1 MDSTEVQPRPKQ
13 DETRRGA
20 FTSLLLLVAFVFLGL
35 FVGQFLGLLFALPLL
50 DFNLQRVV
58 QAINNPAALPEAR
71 TVLLILQAGGALFGF
86 VLTPLV
92 HQQFIDHTS
101 LPRLL
106 STRYTEWLPVVLVFG
121 LVLAFMPVNA
131 AVMEWNVNLDFGP
144 ISPAFQEWA
153 YAKEEELRALTEYL
167 TRFENFGGLLVGLLV
182 IAVLPAVGEEL
193 VFRGIVQRR
202 FYTLVGN
209 PHVAIWLAAFIFSAI
224 HFQFFG
230 FFPRLLLG
238 ALFGYIYYWS
248 GNLWYAIFAHFV
260 NNGFTLVMLYLY
272 QRGSVDVDIESTDSV
287 PWSMALGALL
297 VCGAFL
303 FFFKQRTDQSATHEQ
318 QMAKGL

>member
-1 MDSTEVQPRPKQ
+1 MNFTEVQERSEQ
-13 DETRRGA
+13 NETKSSA

-35 FVGQFLGLLFALPLL
+35 FVGQFLGLLLL
-50 DFNLQRVV
+50 VV
-58 QAINNPAALPEAR
+58 VLGYDLAQVMQLLSNPATLPYAR
-71 TVLLILQAGGALFGF
+71 TALLILQAGGALFGF

-92 HQQFIDHTS
+92 HQQFIDRIY
-101 LPRLL
+101 LPELL
-106 STRYTEWLPVVLVFG
+106 SPRRTDWLPMVLVLG
-121 LVLAFMPVNA
+121 LVLAFMPVNSM
-131 AVMEWNVNLDFGP
+131 VMEWNINLDFGP
-144 ISPAFQEWA
+144 ISPTFQEWA
-153 YAKEEELRALTEYL
+153 YTKEEELRELTEYL
-167 TRFENFGGLLVGLLV
+167 TRFESIGGLLGGLFV

-202 FYTLVGN
+202 LYTLVSN

-224 HFQFFG
+224 HLQFFG

-272 QRGSVDVDIESTDSV
+272 QQGSVDMNIDSTDPV
-287 PWSMALGALL
+287 PWSVALGALL
-297 VCGAFL
+297 ACGAILFL
-303 FFFKQRTDQSATHEQ
+303 FKQRTDSPAAH
-318 QMAKGL
+318 G

>member
-1 MDSTEVQPRPKQ
+1 MDSTEVQPKPKE
-13 DETRRGA
+13 DATRSGA
-20 FTSLLLLVAFVFLGL
+20 FTSLLLLVAFVLVGL
-35 FVGQFLGLLFALPLL
+35 FVGQILGVILSLPLL
-50 DFNLQRVV
+50 DFELARVMQV
-58 QAINNPAALPEAR
+58 LADPTAVPEAR
-71 TVLLILQAGGALFGF
+71 AILLILQAGGALFGF

-101 LPRLL
+101 LPQLL
-106 STRYTEWLPVVLVFG
+106 STRHTGWTPLVLVLG
-121 LVLAFMPVNA
+121 SVVAFMPVNA
-131 AVMEWNVNLDFGP
+131 AVMEWNIGLDFGP
-144 ISPAFQEWA
+144 ISPTFQEWA
-153 YAKEEELRALTEYL
+153 YAKEEELRELTEYL
-167 TRFENFGGLLVGLLV
+167 TRFESFGGLLAGLLV

-209 PHVAIWLAAFIFSAI
+209 THVAIWLAAFIFSAI

-238 ALFGYIYYWS
+238 ALFGYIYHWS

-272 QRGSVDVDIESTDSV
+272 QQGSVDMDIESTESV
-287 PWSMALGALL
+287 PWMMALLALVACSALL
-297 VCGAFL
+297 L
-303 FFFKQRTDQSATHEQ
+303 FFKQRTEQSDTH
-318 QMAKGL
+318 G

>member
-1 MDSTEVQPRPKQ
+1 MDFTGVQERPQQ
-13 DETRRGA
+13 DKTKSSI

-35 FVGQFLGLLFALPLL
+35 FVGQFLGLLLVLPLL
-50 DFNLQRVV
+50 DFDIQRVM
-58 QAINNPAALPEAR
+58 QLLDSPNSLPEAR
-71 TVLLILQAGGALFGF
+71 TVLLVLQASGALFGF
-86 VLTPLV
+86 ILTPLV

-101 LPRLL
+101 LPQLL
-106 STRYTEWLPVVLVFG
+106 STRHTEWLSLVLVFG

-131 AVMEWNVNLDFGP
+131 AVMEWNINLDFGP

-153 YAKEEELRALTEYL
+153 YAKEEELRELTEYL
-167 TRFENFGGLLVGLLV
+167 TRFESFGGLLVGIFV

-193 VFRGIVQRR
+193 VFRGIVQRQ
-202 FYTLVGN
+202 FHALVGN

-224 HFQFFG
+224 HLQFFG
-230 FFPRLLLG
+230 FFPRLILG

-272 QRGSVDVDIESTDSV
+272 QQGSVDMDIESTDSV
-287 PWSMALGALL
+287 PWPLAIGALTA
-297 VCGAFL
+297 CGAFL
-303 FFFKQRTDQSATHEQ
+303 LFFKRRMDQPVAH
-318 QMAKGL
+318 G